1 MARSENLETKDV
13 RTKDGNLRFGH
24 IHEDQVKSSIML
36 QGQGGLEYITID
48 QTGKRKA
55 WITSRCR
62 GRYQIKCGDNIPE
75 GDVAIFISSAGENGL
90 NLGNIEIHTKGVF
103 KVNAKEIQLIATGT
117 DNSTGRITLKS
128 NEEIKL
134 DSKQININAAE
145 AMSILSDGELN
156 TTAKNIMK
164 MTAGSFQKLS
174 SASTLK
180 SPGISRDLNRRLL
193 GSTKP
198 GSN

>member
-1 MARSENLETKDV
+1 MSLSKNLETKDI

-24 IHEDQVKSSIML
+24 IHKDQVKSSIMM

-48 QTGKRKA
+48 QTSPRNG

-62 GRYQIKCGDNIPE
+62 GKYTIICGDNIPE
-75 GDVAIFISSAGENGL
+75 GDIAIQINACGDKGL
-90 NLGNIEIHTKGVF
+90 SQGNIEIVTKGIF
-103 KVNAKEIQLIATGT
+103 KVNAKDIQLIATGN
-117 DNSTGRITLKS
+117 DNKTGRITLQS

-134 DSKQININAAE
+134 DSKQIKFNAKE
-145 AMSILSDGELN
+145 ALSIFSDGEIN

-174 SASTLK
+174 SASSFIPPTIPVNSRAK
-180 SPGISRDLNRRLL
+180 SLIKPGII
-193 GSTKP
+193 
-198 GSN
+198 

>member
-1 MARSENLETKDV
+1 MAKSENLETKDI

-24 IHEDQVKSSIML
+24 IHKDQVKSSVIL
-36 QGQGGLEYITID
+36 QAQGGQEYITID
-48 QTGKRKA
+48 QTGGRKA

-75 GDVAIFISSAGENGL
+75 GDVAILITSVGESGFA
-90 NLGNIEIHTKGVF
+90 LGNIEIKTNGVF
-103 KVNAKEIQLIATGT
+103 KVQAKDIQLIADGT
-117 DNSTGRITLKS
+117 DNETGRITLKS

-145 AMSILSDGELN
+145 AMSLVSDGELN

-174 SASTLK
+174 SASALK
-180 SPGISRDLNRRLL
+180 PPGLSSNLNRSLRNR
-193 GSTKP
+193 TIKP
-198 GSN
+198 WD